1 MRNNFKFLQVL
12 LLKNIIIP
20 ASILMIIVWFV
31 VILFSGKGINHI
43 EVLITGVVGLI
54 ASIVLIH
61 KL

>member
-43 EVLITGVVGLI
+43 EVLITEVVGLI